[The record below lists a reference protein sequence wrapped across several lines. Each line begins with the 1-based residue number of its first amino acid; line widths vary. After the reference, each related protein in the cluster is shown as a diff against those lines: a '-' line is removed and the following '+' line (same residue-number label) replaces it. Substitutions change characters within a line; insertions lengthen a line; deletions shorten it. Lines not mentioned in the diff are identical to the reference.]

1 MLYHWVVGVQ
11 LGRRLTLAGAL
22 ILGLVAPLRADL
34 TVEALVG
41 NAITGVGPYYQD
53 VYDAIRSF
61 GNRDYKSALAQLEHA
76 KKTVPR
82 LPPPEVMMAQLFFD
96 AKEAPGGI
104 AMLEKAVS
112 TAPEDPEAYVILA
125 ERAVSEGRFVEA
137 EILLDK
143 ATKLVAA
150 FGENPKRKQNLQQ
163 RSLAAWANLEEGR
176 GNLKEARAK
185 LEAWL
190 QLDPRNAAGQER
202 LGRVLFALE
211 DPKAAYGAFRLAAD
225 NDKDMPGAEIAMAML
240 FKDPVNAE
248 KWVKAALSKSPQ
260 DPRTHIGAARYFL
273 KENQL
278 DETKAQAQEAVKLA
292 PDNMEANMVLGLTA
306 RLTGDFKLAE
316 THLSKAHLMAP
327 NNAVVT
333 NALALTLLE
342 LPDDEQHQRAM
353 QFAQQNA
360 QLNPNSIEFVATH
373 GWVAFRLNRRIEAER
388 SFGLVFS
395 SARGGTMNVNSDIL
409 YYLANFAKD
418 RGNITEAMK
427 MLKDSLAPNTPFAY
441 RKQAQA
447 LYAQLAKIEKARLG
461 KTETAKTTEKVKE
474 EAAQSSK
481 EDVTK

>member
-1 MLYHWVVGVQ
+1 M
-11 LGRRLTLAGAL
+11 GRQLTLAAAL
-22 ILGLVAPLRADL
+22 VVGLAAPLRADL

-61 GNRDYKSALAQLEHA
+61 GNHDYKSALAQLAHA

-82 LPPPEVMMAQLFFD
+82 LPPPEVMMALLYFD
-96 AKEAPGGI
+96 AKDAPGGI
-104 AMLEKAVS
+104 GMLEKAVG

-125 ERAVSEGRFVEA
+125 ERAVSDGRFVEA
-137 EILLDK
+137 DILLDK
-143 ATKLVAA
+143 GTKLIAA

-202 LGRVLFALE
+202 LGRVLFALQ
-211 DPKAAYGAFRLAAD
+211 DLKAAYGAFRLAAD
-225 NDKDMPGAEIAMAML
+225 NDKDKPSAEIAMALL
-240 FKDPVNAE
+240 FEDPVNAE

-260 DPRTHIGAARYFL
+260 DLRTQIGASRLFL
-273 KENQL
+273 KANQL
-278 DETKAQAQEAVKLA
+278 DESKAHAQEAVKLA
-292 PDNMEANMVLGLTA
+292 PDNMEANMVLGMAA

-316 THLSKAHLMAP
+316 THLSKAHLLAP

-333 NALALTLLE
+333 NTLALTLLE

-353 QFAQQNA
+353 QFAEQNA
-360 QLNPNSIEFVATH
+360 RLNPNSIEIVATL
-373 GWVAFRLNRRIEAER
+373 GWVSFRLNRRIEAER
-388 SFGLVFS
+388 AFGFVFN
-395 SARGGTMNVNSDIL
+395 SARGGTMNINADIA
-409 YYLANFAKD
+409 YYLANFSKE
-418 RGNITEAMK
+418 RGNTTEAMK
-427 MLKDSLAPNTPFAY
+427 LLKDSLASNSPFAY

-447 LYAQLAKIEKARLG
+447 LYAQLAKFEKARLG